1 MTDPSGGIQAAT
13 PNFIAEGTAGL
24 MEKRFI
30 FALSLSAAPMDVE
43 RSLAFKWFDAV
54 FVWEVCGKCEFIKT
68 SSHRSLDYLDT
79 AMVHTQQGLLR
90 SGAMKQED
98 KPLWYHIY
106 ESFPPKYEPSK
117 LLKVKKN
124 LGSINLL
131 DQHTP
136 TSTQKFL
143 NIYNKLKADGQ
154 VDEDRLFDESLEIFN
169 NENKFSQ
176 SREETFQ
183 LANALVVLS
192 STAKNEEIVL
202 RILVG
207 CSILRLYV
215 IVENFGDDVC
225 ISLLLGVYEI
235 GNETQPSR
243 RDWEQEF

>member
-1 MTDPSGGIQAAT
+1 
-13 PNFIAEGTAGL
+13 
-24 MEKRFI
+24 
-30 FALSLSAAPMDVE
+30 
-43 RSLAFKWFDAV
+43 
-54 FVWEVCGKCEFIKT
+54 
-68 SSHRSLDYLDT
+68 
-79 AMVHTQQGLLR
+79 
-90 SGAMKQED
+90 MKQED

-192 STAKNEEIVL
+192 STAKDGEIEV
-202 RILVG
+202 RISVG
-207 CSILRLYV
+207 
-215 IVENFGDDVC
+215 
-225 ISLLLGVYEI
+225 
-235 GNETQPSR
+235 
-243 RDWEQEF
+243 